1 MFTRARKRPSRLFPN
16 YLSKEDPMKATGIF
30 RRWVPA
36 VAAAAALGLAGCE
49 TMSSAWN
56 STTSTV
62 GGWFSSGSKVTL
74 SGTEE
79 VPPVNTSAS
88 GGGTITVKDDHSVSG
103 SVTTKGLSGIAAHIH
118 VGARGQNG
126 PVIVPLAKGA
136 DGNTWSVAGGAKL
149 TDAQY
154 QGYKVGNLY
163 VNVHTAAHK
172 GGEIRGQIKP

>member
-1 MFTRARKRPSRLFPN
+1 
-16 YLSKEDPMKATGIF
+16 MKATGIF

-36 VAAAAALGLAGCE
+36 VAAAAALALAGCA
-49 TMSSAWN
+49 AWN

-74 SGTEE
+74 SGAEV

-103 SVTTKGLSGIAAHIH
+103 SVTTKGLSGTAAHIH

-149 TDAQY
+149 SDAQY
-154 QGYKVGNLY
+154 QAYRAGNLY

>member
-1 MFTRARKRPSRLFPN
+1 
-16 YLSKEDPMKATGIF
+16 MKVTGVF

-36 VAAAAALGLAGCE
+36 VAAAAALGLAGCA
-49 TMSSAWN
+49 AWN

-74 SGTEE
+74 SGAEV

-103 SVTTKGLSGIAAHIH
+103 SVTTKSLSGIAAHIH

-136 DGNTWSVAGGAKL
+136 DGNTWSVASGAKL
-149 TDAQY
+149 TNAQY
-154 QGYKVGNLY
+154 EAYKAGNLY

>member
-1 MFTRARKRPSRLFPN
+1 
-16 YLSKEDPMKATGIF
+16 MKITGTF
-30 RRWVPA
+30 RRCVPA
-36 VAAAAALGLAGCE
+36 VVVAAALGLAGCA
-49 TMSSAWN
+49 AWN

-74 SGTEE
+74 SGAEE

-88 GGGTITVKDDHSVSG
+88 GEGRISVKDDHTVSG
-103 SVTTKGLSGIAAHIH
+103 SVTTKGLNGTAAHIH

-136 DGNTWSVAGGAKL
+136 DGNTWSVASGAKL
-149 TDAQY
+149 SDAQY
-154 QGYKVGNLY
+154 QAYKAGNLY

>member
-1 MFTRARKRPSRLFPN
+1 M
-16 YLSKEDPMKATGIF
+16 G
-30 RRWVPA
+30 
-36 VAAAAALGLAGCE
+36 
-49 TMSSAWN
+49 SSGWGRG
-56 STTSTV
+56 
-62 GGWFSSGSKVTL
+62 GGWPCRVGNDGLGVELNDKHGRRLVQQREQSHAEGA
-74 SGTEE
+74 EE

-136 DGNTWSVAGGAKL
+136 DGNTWSVAAGAKL

-154 QGYKVGNLY
+154 QAYRAGNLY

>member
-1 MFTRARKRPSRLFPN
+1 MFARTAHKGPWRLFPT
-16 YLSKEDPMKATGIF
+16 YLSKERSMKATGIF
-30 RRWVPA
+30 RRWVH
-36 VAAAAALGLAGCE
+36 VVVAAAALGLAGCE

-62 GGWFSSGSKVTL
+62 GGWFSGSKVTL
-74 SGTEE
+74 SGAEE

-88 GGGTITVKDDHSVSG
+88 GGGEITVKDDHSVRG
-103 SVTTKGLSGIAAHIH
+103 SVTTKSLSGIAAHIH

-136 DGNTWSVAGGAKL
+136 DGNTWSVAAGAKL

-154 QGYKVGNLY
+154 QAYKAGNLY
-163 VNVHTAAHK
+163 VNVHTTAHR

>member
-1 MFTRARKRPSRLFPN
+1 
-16 YLSKEDPMKATGIF
+16 MKGTGIF
-30 RRWVPA
+30 RQWIPA
-36 VAAAAALGLAGCE
+36 VVTAAALGLAGCE
-49 TMSSAWN
+49 TMGSAWN

-74 SGTEE
+74 SGAEE
-79 VPPVNTSAS
+79 VPPVSTAAS
-88 GGGTITVKDDHSVSG
+88 GGGTITVKGDHSVSG
-103 SVTTKGLSGIAAHIH
+103 GVTTKGLSGIAAHIH

-136 DGNTWSVAGGAKL
+136 DGSTWSFASGAKL

-154 QGYKVGNLY
+154 EAYKAGNLY
-163 VNVHTAAHK
+163 VNVHTAAHR